1 MAFLVRILSQ
11 LQIFKNF
18 SRSKNFS
25 RTFQELFKNFSRSI
39 VVRRDFSNLTQKK
52 KISHLPDQ
60 KTFFPMQTRSSQN
73 TQEDRTLEGRFLAQ
87 LFELAPFLD
96 DMTYK
101 RSCDIALWIRNVRKS
116 DAPHKWKREQMR
128 LLTKMQSL
136 LAKVRKQIAKREREA
151 LANER
156 EATSIDR

>member
-1 MAFLVRILSQ
+1 
-11 LQIFKNF
+11 
-18 SRSKNFS
+18 
-25 RTFQELFKNFSRSI
+25 
-39 VVRRDFSNLTQKK
+39 
-52 KISHLPDQ
+52 
-60 KTFFPMQTRSSQN
+60 MQTRSSQN